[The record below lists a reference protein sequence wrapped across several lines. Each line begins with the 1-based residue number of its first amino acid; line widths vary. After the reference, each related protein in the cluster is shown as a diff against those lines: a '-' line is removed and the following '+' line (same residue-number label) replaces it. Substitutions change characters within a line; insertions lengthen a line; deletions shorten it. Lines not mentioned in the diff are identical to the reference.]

1 MARNVN
7 KAIADICD
15 GAYDVIDT
23 EGWWD
28 GRGADGFCYGRG
40 ADGFCIVTAVR
51 KACAERKLYWAMTAA
66 LDAIRAATGDWSIP
80 HWQDRQTEYTV
91 LRKLE
96 EVADA
101 HRF

>member
-1 MARNVN
+1 MARDVN

-15 GAYDVIDT
+15 GAFDIIDT

-28 GRGADGFCYGRG
+28 GRGADGFC
-40 ADGFCIVTAVR
+40 IVTAVS
-51 KACAERKLYWAMTAA
+51 KACAERKLYWAMDAA
-66 LDAIRAATGDWSIP
+66 LNAIRAATGDWSIP

>member
-1 MARNVN
+1 MARDVN

-15 GAYDVIDT
+15 GAFDIIDT

-28 GRGADGFCYGRG
+28 GRQPPEGE
-40 ADGFCIVTAVR
+40 CIVTAVS
-51 KACAERKLYWAMTAA
+51 KACAERNLYWAMTAA